1 MKHLKK
7 FESFTINESIPK
19 EPRGRIFGSFDG
31 ENWIDELDRKSTIDE
46 IGYDYDEEV
55 FYDYDSYINSNI
67 SKQTTYWFGSK
78 RMFDLYQ
85 SESGNKPFIVRIRK

>member
-1 MKHLKK
+1 MRHLKK
-7 FESFTINESIPK
+7 FENYRIVESIPK
-19 EPRGRIFGSFDG
+19 DPRGRIFGSFDG
-31 ENWIDELDRKSTIDE
+31 ENWIDELDRKSTLDE

-67 SKQTTYWFGSK
+67 SKQTRLWFGSK